1 MRTILGH
8 FINFTVYFNEHEYL
22 TMLETAHDLED
33 KILDLYP
40 QIDNYRLFQH
50 PLFPWLVVRKRTIP
64 TERPPLV
71 SEASANF
78 CG

>member
-1 MRTILGH
+1 MTGANLCVNWILIVPVI
-8 FINFTVYFNEHEYL
+8 FEPKKKL
-22 TMLETAHDLED
+22 T
-33 KILDLYP
+33 
-40 QIDNYRLFQH
+40 
-50 PLFPWLVVRKRTIP
+50 PWLVVRKRTIP